1 MLSRNFKD
9 INEIEKQL
17 NEDFENICDWLVNK
31 KLSIH
36 FGDDKAKFILSATKL
51 KIKKVRKLNMR
62 YGDIWRYTG
71 QIEFQS

>member
-36 FGDDKAKFILSATKL
+36 FGDNKGKFILSATKL